1 LKLEKNTNPTK
12 EPYMKKKLAK
22 RTLKPAPKTVKVV
35 ANKKPALVSG
45 VKGRAKKN
53 NPAAATPDEKRDA
66 KNKKP
71 SALRRKKHEAPP
83 SQRAIEPVD
92 ADAPRIESRLIIG
105 ELSLPVDV
113 SDLCHTLGC
122 AGSGYG
128 RGLVDAWPDTAWAGI
143 LTHLGLPAFPLDRAV
158 AAGPVKRLVQ
168 RLWYQAVGTSSGV
181 SQERAAELS
190 ARRPADTAS
199 EERYKQEFPNVVQA
213 MSEKVERGRAMATTL
228 RAARPAA
235 AEQTITVV
243 SKENPYKPGS
253 KAAATFELFRK
264 AKTTSKFLELA
275 AADKSKYEVGYL
287 RYSSRDGYIKLT

>member
-1 LKLEKNTNPTK
+1 
-12 EPYMKKKLAK
+12 MKKKLAK
-22 RTLKPAPKTVKVV
+22 RTLKPAPKK
-35 ANKKPALVSG
+35 
-45 VKGRAKKN
+45 
-53 NPAAATPDEKRDA
+53 PAAAPA
-66 KNKKP
+66 KKQPASNPPKKKL
-71 SALRRKKHEAPP
+71 AAAPP
-83 SQRAIEPVD
+83 KKNEALTDKIAAVPVAPPYIECRLVVGELSAPVD
-92 ADAPRIESRLIIG
+92 A
-105 ELSLPVDV
+105 
-113 SDLCHTLGC
+113 SDLCHTLGS
-122 AGSGYG
+122 GESGYG
-128 RGLVDAWPDTAWAGI
+128 KGLVDAYPDAIWVGLLA
-143 LTHLGLPAFPLDRAV
+143 HLGLPAFPLDRTV

-181 SQERAAELS
+181 SQKHAVELS

-213 MSEKVERGRAMATTL
+213 MSEKVERGRALATTL

-243 SKENPYKPGS
+243 AKENPYKVGS
-253 KAAATFELFRK
+253 KAAATFELFAK

>member
-1 LKLEKNTNPTK
+1 
-12 EPYMKKKLAK
+12 MKKKLAK
-22 RTLKPAPKTVKVV
+22 RMLKPAPKK
-35 ANKKPALVSG
+35 
-45 VKGRAKKN
+45 
-53 NPAAATPDEKRDA
+53 PAAAPA
-66 KNKKP
+66 KKQPASNPPKKKL
-71 SALRRKKHEAPP
+71 AAAPP
-83 SQRAIEPVD
+83 KKNEALTDKIAAVPVD

-158 AAGPVKRLVQ
+158 AAGPVKQLVQ

-190 ARRPADTAS
+190 TRRPADTAS
-199 EERYKQEFPNVVQA
+199 EERYKRDFPLVEAAVEA
-213 MSEKVERGRAMATTL
+213 KVERGRAMATTL

-243 SKENPYKPGS
+243 SKENPYKVGS

-264 AKTTSKFLELA
+264 AKNTSKFLELA